1 MISLRVSF
9 ALTIQD
15 SMEPVQS
22 SNNPNSRIF
31 APSIFFA
38 SFFSLSDA
46 YLERA
51 GARSFFDTSDAYLER
66 AGARSFFD
74 TSDAYLERAGARSF
88 FETVFDRG
96 ITSLV
101 FFEIVFFEG
110 LISLVFLVSFLVYF
124 GILYNEILINYF
136 QIILKDLEISMYKF
150 FQK

>member
-66 AGARSFFD
+66 AGARSFF
-74 TSDAYLERAGARSF
+74 
-88 FETVFDRG
+88 ETVFDRG

-110 LISLVFLVSFLVYF
+110 LISLVFLISFLVYF
-124 GILYNEILINYF
+124 GILYNKLLINYF
-136 QIILKDLEISMYKF
+136 QII
-150 FQK
+150 

>member
-46 YLERA
+46 YLERV
-51 GARSFFDTSDAYLER
+51 GVRSFFDTR
-66 AGARSFFD
+66 
-74 TSDAYLERAGARSF
+74 DAYLERAGARSF
-88 FETVFDRG
+88 FESVFDRG

-124 GILYNEILINYF
+124 GILYNEILINDF

>member
-46 YLERA
+46 YLERE
-51 GARSFFDTSDAYLER
+51 GAK
-66 AGARSFFD
+66 
-74 TSDAYLERAGARSF
+74 SF
-88 FETVFDRG
+88 FETSEAYLDRAGAKSFFETSEAYLDRAGAKSFFELVFVRG
-96 ITSLV
+96 IISLV
-101 FFEIVFFEG
+101 FFEIVFF
-110 LISLVFLVSFLVYF
+110 
-124 GILYNEILINYF
+124 
-136 QIILKDLEISMYKF
+136 
-150 FQK
+150 

>member
-38 SFFSLSDA
+38 SFFSL
-46 YLERA
+46 
-51 GARSFFDTSDAYLER
+51 SDAYLER

-124 GILYNEILINYF
+124 GILYNEILINDF

>member
-51 GARSFFDTSDAYLER
+51 GARSFF
-66 AGARSFFD
+66 
-74 TSDAYLERAGARSF
+74 
-88 FETVFDRG
+88 ETVFDRG

-110 LISLVFLVSFLVYF
+110 LISLVFLISFLVYF
-124 GILYNEILINYF
+124 GILYNELLINDF
-136 QIILKDLEISMYKF
+136 QII
-150 FQK
+150 

>member
-46 YLERA
+46 YLERV
-51 GARSFFDTSDAYLER
+51 GVRSFFDTR
-66 AGARSFFD
+66 
-74 TSDAYLERAGARSF
+74 DAYLERAGARSF
-88 FETVFDRG
+88 FESVFDRG

-124 GILYNEILINYF
+124 GILYNEILINDF
-136 QIILKDLEISMYKF
+136 QIILKDLEILMYKF

>member
-1 MISLRVSF
+1 
-9 ALTIQD
+9 
-15 SMEPVQS
+15 MEPVQS

-46 YLERA
+46 YLERV
-51 GARSFFDTSDAYLER
+51 GVRSFFDTR
-66 AGARSFFD
+66 
-74 TSDAYLERAGARSF
+74 DAYLERAGARSF
-88 FETVFDRG
+88 FESVFDRG

-124 GILYNEILINYF
+124 GILYNEILINDF

>member
-38 SFFSLSDA
+38 SFFSL
-46 YLERA
+46 
-51 GARSFFDTSDAYLER
+51 SDAYLER

>member
-22 SNNPNSRIF
+22 SNNPSSRIF

-46 YLERA
+46 YLERV
-51 GARSFFDTSDAYLER
+51 GVRSFFDTR
-66 AGARSFFD
+66 
-74 TSDAYLERAGARSF
+74 DAYLERAGARSF
-88 FETVFDRG
+88 FESVFDRG

-124 GILYNEILINYF
+124 GILYNEILINDF

>member
-66 AGARSFFD
+66 V
-74 TSDAYLERAGARSF
+74 GARSF

>member
-38 SFFSLSDA
+38 SFFSLSEA
-46 YLERA
+46 YLERV
-51 GARSFFDTSDAYLER
+51 GVRSFFDTR
-66 AGARSFFD
+66 
-74 TSDAYLERAGARSF
+74 DAYLERAGARSF
-88 FETVFDRG
+88 FESVFDRG

-124 GILYNEILINYF
+124 GILYNEILINDF